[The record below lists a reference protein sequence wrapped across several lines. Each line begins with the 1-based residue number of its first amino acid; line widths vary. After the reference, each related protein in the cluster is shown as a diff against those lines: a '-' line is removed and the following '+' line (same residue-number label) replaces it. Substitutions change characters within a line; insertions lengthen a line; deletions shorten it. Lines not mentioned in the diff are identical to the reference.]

1 MHAVVND
8 MKLSRPLDSNIIE
21 RMKSALMVNIFEMPV

>member
-1 MHAVVND
+1 MHAVVNH

-21 RMKSALMVNIFEMPV
+21 RMKYADGEHI